1 MGFPITNK
9 VIIFTIST
17 IFLGVISSAIY
28 DYIKK
33 PEERKMDISI
43 IIDGNNND
51 KNSINFK

>member
-1 MGFPITNK
+1 MRLPITSK
-9 VIIFTIST
+9 VIVFTIST

-43 IIDGNNND
+43 EIDGDNND
-51 KNSINFK
+51 KNSITFK